1 MPAPSRKQRLESLLH
16 REIATVVNQELRDPR
31 LGFVTITR
39 VELTSDL
46 HQVKAF
52 FTVLGDEKQRRLATR
67 ALENAVPYV
76 QRAYA
81 PAVRTRL
88 LPQLAFAYDDHEEK
102 RHGIATLISKA
113 RATDP
118 SQDPAPA
125 EGTDL
130 PPGARVDS
138 TPVIG
143 EAAGADAPD
152 EDASAGVTPS
162 EPTP

>member
-1 MPAPSRKQRLESLLH
+1 MPAPTRKQRLESLLH

-52 FTVLGDEKQRRLATR
+52 FTVLGDEKQRKLALQ
-67 ALENAVPYV
+67 ALGHAVPYV

-81 PAVRTRL
+81 PAIRTRL
-88 LPQLAFAYDDHEEK
+88 LPQLSFAYDDQEQK
-102 RHGIATLISKA
+102 RVGIADLITKA

-118 SQDPAPA
+118 DQGTPPPAP
-125 EGTDL
+125 E
-130 PPGARVDS
+130 PEQP
-138 TPVIG
+138 
-143 EAAGADAPD
+143 EAPAP
-152 EDASAGVTPS
+152 
-162 EPTP
+162 

>member
-125 EGTDL
+125 AGTDPAPAASAPDAAGI
-130 PPGARVDS
+130 PPTVGTADS
-138 TPVIG
+138 TDT
-143 EAAGADAPD
+143 A
-152 EDASAGVTPS
+152 